1 MFSVVAVL
9 LFIQLGPKAEYQSNT
24 KDIRNKINDCP
35 ALPKGKPEQDFAI
48 HKASRPR
55 YSSQVSLTHKQL
67 DHFLQNKMSFSIAVH
82 RNHSVWNEP
91 SITNTKSALWILMS
105 WCFSTRTSGVTVLI
119 MHSCI
124 SNWLWVKI
132 FSKILWFKFIIFFQN
147 TRFEFSWLQLT
158 KNTSHTPLCPLNHSQ
173 IWFLNTLSWKRDL
186 AFNIEPIYQFVPQYL
201 IEDIYHQFKY

>member
-55 YSSQVSLTHKQL
+55 YSSQVWLTHKQL
-67 DHFLQNKMSFSIAVH
+67 DHFLQNKMLFSIAVH
-82 RNHSVWNEP
+82 HNHSVWNEP

-105 WCFSTRTSGVTVLI
+105 WCWSTRTSAFTVLI
-119 MHSCI
+119 MHACI

-132 FSKILWFKFIIFFQN
+132 FSKILWFKFIIFPKYSFWVIMVTANQKHIP
-147 TRFEFSWLQLT
+147 SVA
-158 KNTSHTPLCPLNHSQ
+158 LNHSQ
-173 IWFLNTLSWKRDL
+173 AWFLNTLSWKRDL